1 MEKKYVEIDIAD
13 LVPYDRNP
21 RRNDMAVDDV
31 AESMEQVGYITPI
44 VIDENRQILAGETRC
59 KALKKRGVV
68 RDKVLQVFGLT
79 EEQKK
84 KYRLLDNKVGEIAE
98 WDMELLAGELEAV
111 DFEGFD
117 FGFDD
122 LMAEMTDSSEDAGGP
137 LSTAVEDEAEIVLP
151 EEPKSRRGDIYQL
164 GRHRL
169 MCGDS
174 TDPADVA
181 RLMAGV
187 QADLLLT
194 DPPYNVAYEG
204 GTGMTIMNDSM
215 EDAAFRQFLRDAF
228 QCADGVMKPGAAFYI
243 WHADSEGYN
252 FRGAC
257 HDIGWQVRQCLIWNK
272 NALVLGRQDYQ
283 WKHEPCLYGWK
294 AGASHIW
301 LNNRKQTTV
310 LDFDKPVRSEIHPTM
325 KPVALFDY
333 QINNSCPR
341 GGTVLDLFGGS
352 GTTIIAA
359 EQDERCAYCMELDP
373 RYVDA
378 AVRRWEEFTGETAIL
393 LEKGDG

>member
-1 MEKKYVEIDIAD
+1 VEKKYIEIDIAD
-13 LVPYDRNP
+13 LIPYDRNP

-59 KALKKRGVV
+59 KALKKRHVK

-98 WDMELLAGELEAV
+98 WDAELLAGELEEV
-111 DFEGFD
+111 DFGDFD

-122 LMAEMTDSSEDAGGP
+122 LMAELTDSSDISDNP
-137 LSTAVEDEAEIVLP
+137 LSPAVEDDHELVLP
-151 EEPKSRRGDIYQL
+151 DEPKSKRGDIYQL
-164 GRHRL
+164 GAHRL

-181 RLMAGV
+181 RLMGGA

-194 DPPYNVAYEG
+194 DPPYNVNYEG
-204 GTGMTIMNDSM
+204 GTGLTIQNDNM
-215 EDAAFRQFLRDAF
+215 EDAEFRKFLRDAF
-228 QCADGVMKPGAAFYI
+228 QCADGAMKPGAAFYI

-294 AGASHIW
+294 AGAAHTW
-301 LNNRKQTTV
+301 LNDRTQTTV
-310 LDFDKPVRSEIHPTM
+310 LDFDKPSRSDIHPTM
-325 KPVALFDY
+325 KPIGLFDY
-333 QINNSCPR
+333 QIRNSCPA
-341 GGTVLDLFGGS
+341 GGAVLDLFNGS
-352 GTTIIAA
+352 GTTIMAC
-359 EQDERCAYCMELDP
+359 EQNGRSAYCMELDP

-378 AVRRWEEFTGETAIL
+378 AIERWESFTGGKAVLVNE
-393 LEKGDG
+393 

>member
-1 MEKKYVEIDIAD
+1 MEKKYIEIDIAD
-13 LVPYDRNP
+13 LIPYDRNP

-31 AESMEQVGYITPI
+31 AESMDQVGYITPI

-59 KALKKRGVV
+59 KALKKRHVK

-98 WDMELLAGELEAV
+98 WDAELLAGELEEV
-111 DFEGFD
+111 DFGDFD

-122 LMAEMTDSSEDAGGP
+122 LLAELTDSSDISDNP
-137 LSTAVEDEAEIVLP
+137 LSPAVEDDHDIVLP
-151 EEPKSRRGDIYQL
+151 EEPKAKRGDIYQL
-164 GRHRL
+164 GAHRL

-181 RLMAGV
+181 RLMGGTL
-187 QADLLLT
+187 ADLLLT
-194 DPPYNVAYEG
+194 DPPYNVNYEG
-204 GTGMTIMNDSM
+204 GTGLTIQNDNM
-215 EDAAFRQFLRDAF
+215 EDAEFRKFLRDAF

-294 AGASHIW
+294 AGAAHTW
-301 LNNRKQTTV
+301 LNDRTQTTV
-310 LDFDKPVRSEIHPTM
+310 LDFDKPSRSDIHPTM
-325 KPVALFDY
+325 KPIGLFDY
-333 QINNSCPR
+333 QIRNSCPA
-341 GGTVLDLFGGS
+341 GGAVLDLFNGS
-352 GTTIIAA
+352 GTTIMAC
-359 EQDERCAYCMELDP
+359 EQNGRSAYTMELDP

-378 AVRRWEEFTGETAIL
+378 AIERWESFTGGKAVLVHE
-393 LEKGDG
+393 

>member
-1 MEKKYVEIDIAD
+1 MEKKYIEIDIAD
-13 LVPYDRNP
+13 LVPYDKNP

-59 KALKKRGVV
+59 KALKKRHVK

-98 WDMELLAGELEAV
+98 WDPELLAGELEEV
-111 DFEGFD
+111 DFGDFD
-117 FGFDD
+117 FGFDE
-122 LMAEMTDSSEDAGGP
+122 LMAELTDTSEEDGAP
-137 LSTAVEDEAEIVLP
+137 LSTAVEDDADIVLP
-151 EEPKSRRGDIYQL
+151 EEPKAKRGDIYQL
-164 GRHRL
+164 GAHRL

-181 RLMAGV
+181 RLMDGTA
-187 QADLLLT
+187 ADLLLT
-194 DPPYNVAYEG
+194 DPPYNVNYEG
-204 GTGMTIMNDSM
+204 GTGMTIQNDNM
-215 EDAAFRQFLRDAF
+215 EDAAFRKFLRDAF
-228 QCADGVMKPGAAFYI
+228 ACADGVMKPGAAFYI

-294 AGASHIW
+294 GGASHTW
-301 LNNRKQTTV
+301 LSDRTQTTV
-310 LDFDKPVRSEIHPTM
+310 LDFDKPTRSEIHPTM
-325 KPVALFDY
+325 KPIGLFDY
-333 QINNSCPR
+333 QIRNSCPV
-341 GGTVLDLFGGS
+341 GGAVLDLFNGS
-352 GTTIIAA
+352 GTTIMAC
-359 EQDERCAYCMELDP
+359 EQNGRSAYTMELDP

-378 AVRRWEEFTGETAIL
+378 AIARWEEFTGNKAVLVNE
-393 LEKGDG
+393 

>member
-1 MEKKYVEIDIAD
+1 VEKRYIEIDIAD

-21 RRNDMAVDDV
+21 RLNDKAVDSV
-31 AESMEQVGYITPI
+31 AESMDQVGYITPI
-44 VIDENRQILAGETRC
+44 VIDENCQILAGETRC
-59 KALKKRGVV
+59 KALKKRHVK

-98 WDMELLAGELEAV
+98 WDYELLVGELEGM
-111 DFEGFD
+111 DFDGFD

-122 LMAEMTDSSEDAGGP
+122 LLAELTADTEEASGGAQSS
-137 LSTAVEDEAEIVLP
+137 AVDDDYDPVLP
-151 EEPKSRRGDIYQL
+151 EEPKAKRGDIYQL

-181 RLMAGV
+181 RLMGGTA
-187 QADLLLT
+187 ADLLLT
-194 DPPYNVAYEG
+194 DPPYNVNYEG
-204 GTGMTIMNDSM
+204 GTGLTIQNDNM
-215 EDAAFRQFLRDAF
+215 EDAAFRKFLRDAF
-228 QCADGVMKPGAAFYI
+228 QCADTVMKPGAAFYI

-294 AGASHIW
+294 GGASHTW
-301 LNNRKQTTV
+301 LNDRKQTTV
-310 LDFDKPVRSEIHPTM
+310 LDFDRPTRSELHPTM
-325 KPVALFDY
+325 KPIPLFDY
-333 QINNSCPR
+333 QICNSCPA
-341 GGTVLDLFGGS
+341 GGAVLDLFNGS
-352 GTTIIAA
+352 GTTIMAC
-359 EQDERCAYCMELDP
+359 EQNGRSAYTMELDP
-373 RYVDA
+373 KYVDA
-378 AVRRWEEFTGETAIL
+378 AIARWEDFTGKKAVL
-393 LEKGDG
+393 LNE

>member
-1 MEKKYVEIDIAD
+1 MEKKYIEIDIAD
-13 LVPYDRNP
+13 LVPYDKNP
-21 RRNDMAVDDV
+21 RRNDMAVDAV
-31 AESMEQVGYITPI
+31 VESFDQCGYITPI

-98 WDMELLAGELEAV
+98 WDAELLAGELEEI
-111 DFEGFD
+111 DFGAFD

-122 LMAEMTDSSEDAGGP
+122 LMAELTDSSEDDAP
-137 LSTAVEDEAEIVLP
+137 LSTAVEDDADIVLP
-151 EEPKSRRGDIYQL
+151 EEPKAKRGDIYRL

-181 RLMAGV
+181 RLMGGA
-187 QADLLLT
+187 QADILLT

-215 EDAAFRQFLRDAF
+215 EDAAFRKFLRDAF
-228 QCADGVMKPGAAFYI
+228 SCADSFMKPGAAFYI

-257 HDIGWQVRQCLIWNK
+257 HEIGWQVRQCLIWNK

-294 AGASHIW
+294 GGASHTW
-301 LNNRKQTTV
+301 LNDRKQTTV
-310 LDFDKPVRSEIHPTM
+310 LDFDKPTRSELHPTM
-325 KPVALFDY
+325 KPVALFEY
-333 QINNSCPR
+333 QIHNSCPE
-341 GGTVLDLFGGS
+341 GGAVLDLFGGS

-359 EQDERCAYCMELDP
+359 EQDGRCAFCMELDP

-378 AVRRWEEFTGETAIL
+378 TIQRYEEFTGVKAVLVNE
-393 LEKGDG
+393 